1 MQDEMYAPGNV
12 IYMHNLKCNGNR
24 FIKMKQHISTPF
36 IWNYNTCTRMFIFIM
51 SCQQD
56 MQKQNEMLSLED
68 TYWKYGQDIMN
79 CF

>member
-1 MQDEMYAPGNV
+1 
-12 IYMHNLKCNGNR
+12 
-24 FIKMKQHISTPF
+24 
-36 IWNYNTCTRMFIFIM
+36 MFIFIM